1 MIMDPIALLRGSR
14 ELSTPIG
21 PIETDARM
29 PTENRDVRGT
39 LVCNGLEIPS
49 EASVEVI
56 SDIILCVQR
65 RAFSSSGEVRIST
78 TKTWRIWTSSGP
90 KIEPFKMATHGARLF
105 DHLPPTT
112 NACNPI
118 SGVNACRKTFD
129 SPLFSALT
137 HTGARLRMPMDL
149 MMQLEALN
157 ANLPVLMPSMLRAAA
172 LRLELSARA
181 ELEHRGAVALGRH
194 HYPTAAVHEV
204 AQAVTAMTRH
214 RLLRALIAGFGVVLA
229 HGPSLFKLRG
239 ASVTR
244 VCEKTLSLGPGGG
257 AARAIAAALSSAA
270 SSMAWAVALAGWRW
284 QAAIVAGTIIAD
296 RLIRCHVARLD
307 GRRACSRASTTRKT
321 NRGALD
327 RLRGALGRLFDPLD
341 GLSERIDPLVPW
353 SFQFQSQAWPHG
365 RKIPVGFHVVV
376 EPVVLE
382 IQAVENNSETQSTMM
397 MTEPGNLSQGRG
409 GREADR
415 EADREA

>member
-1 MIMDPIALLRGSR
+1 
-14 ELSTPIG
+14 
-21 PIETDARM
+21 
-29 PTENRDVRGT
+29 
-39 LVCNGLEIPS
+39 
-49 EASVEVI
+49 
-56 SDIILCVQR
+56 
-65 RAFSSSGEVRIST
+65 
-78 TKTWRIWTSSGP
+78 
-90 KIEPFKMATHGARLF
+90 
-105 DHLPPTT
+105 
-112 NACNPI
+112 
-118 SGVNACRKTFD
+118 
-129 SPLFSALT
+129 
-137 HTGARLRMPMDL
+137 MPMDL

-214 RLLRALIAGFGVVLA
+214 RLLGALIAGFGVVLA